1 MEEKLFTSVEEE
13 CVYWKERCLKVSQE
27 RDDAQREFDDFTAES
42 RQLEA
47 ELEMTVEQQEKKI
60 RDLNQLV
67 NQLHTENES
76 YKRKMQYTE
85 NETNKIDADYRILA
99 KENEKLKIY
108 IRELEQKN
116 DDLERANR
124 VASESVA
131 EFESMLN
138 QAYEKNALLEL
149 EVDEKERMQI
159 KLQRLMDEARDLK
172 QELKVRTLKP
182 EEHAGEKFG
191 ENSVEGEVDVS
202 QHEPGPNESTTTI
215 ATAVT
220 SGTSTQLN
228 NVSFGDGSET
238 ELAGT
243 KLETLNNNLN
253 SSKQSL
259 LVKGS
264 TGKLND
270 VGRDTKTEGDKTLAD
285 VVGDGFSK
293 GTLLLSPGSQLIMER
308 NGNNAPT
315 TALVSST
322 PSSLSGVNAPMAPSD
337 RVSTLNIVAD
347 LLRRLDNMEAKL
359 KAWKIHKPSSRTSKG
374 IPSDR
379 AGSASTMTSTTT
391 TERTGAHGSL
401 NHHHNHQHHRQSLH
415 NNRET
420 ASSLHHSAHAGS
432 GLSSTASS
440 HHLTNNSHLHNHHS
454 NSYQSHLHHHHHHAD
469 SNLSLNSLGSGTSGD
484 GATLGG
490 GAANCC
496 GMSSGNVQLHSYQP
510 TTITIGTQTPQTH
523 HQTASSPKVELL
535 RTNK

>member
-1 MEEKLFTSVEEE
+1 MEDKLFTSVEEE
-13 CVYWKERCLKVSQE
+13 CLYWKERCLKVSQE
-27 RDDAQREFDDFTAES
+27 RDDAQREFDDFTTES

-67 NQLHTENES
+67 NQLHGENES

-85 NETNKIDADYRILA
+85 NETNKIDADFRQLV
-99 KENEKLKIY
+99 KENEKLKVY

-182 EEHAGEKFG
+182 DEHGEKL
-191 ENSVEGEVDVS
+191 EDGEVTENGDDRNKPLDPS
-202 QHEPGPNESTTTI
+202 NETASTTKTTTI

-220 SGTSTQLN
+220 AGNGGVNSVCLDGGTAPEE
-228 NVSFGDGSET
+228 GA
-238 ELAGT
+238 LAGT

-253 SSKQSL
+253 SSIQRSS
-259 LVKGS
+259 LVKLS
-264 TGKLND
+264 TSKLND
-270 VGRDTKTEGDKTLAD
+270 FGRETATEQDSAKTLDGIVAD
-285 VVGDGFSK
+285 GVK
-293 GTLLLSPGSQLIMER
+293 AALLSPSSQLIIER
-308 NGNNAPT
+308 NGNNAPPS
-315 TALVSST
+315 TALV
-322 PSSLSGVNAPMAPSD
+322 PGGGLSGLNAPMAPSD

-359 KAWKIHKPSSRTSKG
+359 KAWKIRKPSSRTGPGSVG
-374 IPSDR
+374 
-379 AGSASTMTSTTT
+379 AGTVGSNRSSLHTSHTISNL
-391 TERTGAHGSL
+391 HHSSSHP
-401 NHHHNHQHHRQSLH
+401 NHHHS
-415 NNRET
+415 
-420 ASSLHHSAHAGS
+420 
-432 GLSSTASS
+432 
-440 HHLTNNSHLHNHHS
+440 NHH
-454 NSYQSHLHHHHHHAD
+454 YQSQSQPHHHHHHHTD
-469 SNLSLNSLGSGTSGD
+469 SNLSLNSLGSVDGTLLLTS
-484 GATLGG
+484 
-490 GAANCC
+490 AANCC
-496 GMSSGNVQLHSYQP
+496 GTGGSSSSNVQLHSYQP
-510 TTITIGTQTPQTH
+510 STITIGTQTSQHLPATSL
-523 HQTASSPKVELL
+523 TTKTELL

>member
-67 NQLHTENES
+67 NQLHAENES

-182 EEHAGEKFG
+182 EEHGE
-191 ENSVEGEVDVS
+191 ENSVEGEGDVS
-202 QHEPGPNESTTTI
+202 QQEPGPNESTTTI

-228 NVSFGDGSET
+228 NVSFGNGSET
-238 ELAGT
+238 ELTGT

-253 SSKQSL
+253 SSKQSP

-270 VGRDTKTEGDKTLAD
+270 VGRDTKPEGDKTLAE
-285 VVGDGFSK
+285 VVGDGLSK
-293 GTLLLSPGSQLIMER
+293 GTLLLSPGSQLIIER
-308 NGNNAPT
+308 NGNNAPS
-315 TALVSST
+315 TALVPST
-322 PSSLSGVNAPMAPSD
+322 PGSLGGVNAPMAPSD

-374 IPSDR
+374 VPADR
-379 AGSASTMTSTTT
+379 AGSATTT
-391 TERTGAHGSL
+391 TERTGGHGSL
-401 NHHHNHQHHRQSLH
+401 NHHHNHRQSLH
-415 NNRET
+415 NSRET
-420 ASSLHHSAHAGS
+420 ASSLHHSALAGS
-432 GLSSTASS
+432 ALSSTASS

-490 GAANCC
+490 GAPNCC

-523 HQTASSPKVELL
+523 HQQTASSPKVELL

>member
-1 MEEKLFTSVEEE
+1 MEGKLFTSVEEE

-27 RDDAQREFDDFTAES
+27 RDDAQREFDDFTTES

-182 EEHAGEKFG
+182 DEQGEKLEDG
-191 ENSVEGEVDVS
+191 AEGDGDASKQETAS
-202 QHEPGPNESTTTI
+202 NATTTI

-228 NVSFGDGSET
+228 NVSFGSASGPDG
-238 ELAGT
+238 GT
-243 KLETLNNNLN
+243 KMETLNNNLN
-253 SSKQSL
+253 SSKQSPL
-259 LVKGS
+259 A
-264 TGKLND
+264 KLND
-270 VGRDTKTEGDKTLAD
+270 VGRESGGEGEKTLDD
-285 VVGDGFSK
+285 VVADGLPK
-293 GTLLLSPGSQLIMER
+293 NTLPLSPTSQLIIER
-308 NGNNAPT
+308 NGNNVPT
-315 TALVSST
+315 TALV
-322 PSSLSGVNAPMAPSD
+322 PSAAGSLGGLNAPMAPSD

-359 KAWKIHKPSSRTSKG
+359 KAWKIHKPSSRASKG
-374 IPSDR
+374 PSER
-379 AGSASTMTSTTT
+379 AGSATTVT
-391 TERTGAHGSL
+391 PGGHGT
-401 NHHHNHQHHRQSLH
+401 HNHHRQQLH
-415 NNRET
+415 NSQT
-420 ASSLHHSAHAGS
+420 ASNLHHSALGAGHAT
-432 GLSSTASS
+432 TASS
-440 HHLTNNSHLHNHHS
+440 HHTSNSLLHHHHHHS
-454 NSYQSHLHHHHHHAD
+454 NSYQSQLHHHAD
-469 SNLSLNSLGSGTSGD
+469 SNLSLNSLGSGASVEG
-484 GATLGG
+484 TLG
-490 GAANCC
+490 ANCC
-496 GMSSGNVQLHSYQP
+496 AMSSGNVQLHSYQP

-523 HQTASSPKVELL
+523 QTASSAGASLSPKVELL

>member
-1 MEEKLFTSVEEE
+1 MEDKLFTSVEEE
-13 CVYWKERCLKVSQE
+13 CLYWKERCLKVSQE
-27 RDDAQREFDDFTAES
+27 RDDAQREFDDFTTES

-67 NQLHTENES
+67 NQLHGENES

-85 NETNKIDADYRILA
+85 NETNKIDADYRQLA
-99 KENEKLKIY
+99 KENEKLKVY

-182 EEHAGEKFG
+182 DEQGEKLEG
-191 ENSVEGEVDVS
+191 GEVTENGDDRNKPLDPS
-202 QHEPGPNESTTTI
+202 NESASSTTTTTTV

-220 SGTSTQLN
+220 AGIGGVNSVCLDGGTVPEEAT
-228 NVSFGDGSET
+228 
-238 ELAGT
+238 LAGS

-253 SSKQSL
+253 TSMQRSS
-259 LVKGS
+259 LVKLS
-264 TGKLND
+264 ASKLND
-270 VGRDTKTEGDKTLAD
+270 FGRETGTEQESAKTLDGVVAD
-285 VVGDGFSK
+285 GVK
-293 GTLLLSPGSQLIMER
+293 AALLSPCSQLIIER
-308 NGNNAPT
+308 NGNTAPSS
-315 TALVSST
+315 TALV
-322 PSSLSGVNAPMAPSD
+322 PGGGLSGLNAPMAPSD

-359 KAWKIHKPSSRTSKG
+359 KAWKIRKPSSRTG
-374 IPSDR
+374 P
-379 AGSASTMTSTTT
+379 GSAGGAGTMGSNRSSLHTSHTISNL
-391 TERTGAHGSL
+391 HHSSSHQNHQQQHHHHS
-401 NHHHNHQHHRQSLH
+401 NHHYQSQSQQHHHQHHH
-415 NNRET
+415 T
-420 ASSLHHSAHAGS
+420 
-432 GLSSTASS
+432 
-440 HHLTNNSHLHNHHS
+440 
-454 NSYQSHLHHHHHHAD
+454 D
-469 SNLSLNSLGSGTSGD
+469 SNLSLNSLGSGDGTLLLTSP
-484 GATLGG
+484 
-490 GAANCC
+490 ANCC
-496 GMSSGNVQLHSYQP
+496 GTGSSSSNVQLHSYQP
-510 TTITIGTQTPQTH
+510 STITIGTQTSQHLP
-523 HQTASSPKVELL
+523 ASSLTSKTELL

>member
-1 MEEKLFTSVEEE
+1 MEDKLFTSVEEE
-13 CVYWKERCLKVSQE
+13 CMYWKERCLKVSQE
-27 RDDAQREFDDFTAES
+27 RDDAQREFDDFTTES

-67 NQLHTENES
+67 NQLHGENES

-85 NETNKIDADYRILA
+85 NETNKIDADYRQLA
-99 KENEKLKIY
+99 KENEKLKVY

-182 EEHAGEKFG
+182 DEHGEKL
-191 ENSVEGEVDVS
+191 EEGEVSESRDDRNKQLDPS
-202 QHEPGPNESTTTI
+202 NDSTSTTTI

-220 SGTSTQLN
+220 SGIDAQQMN
-228 NVSFGDGSET
+228 NVCLDGGTDPTET
-238 ELAGT
+238 ALAGS

-253 SSKQSL
+253 TSKQRSSFASPM
-259 LVKGS
+259 VKLS
-264 TGKLND
+264 ANKLND
-270 VGRDTKTEGDKTLAD
+270 FGRETTMEPDSAKTLD
-285 VVGDGFSK
+285 GIVGDGVK
-293 GTLLLSPGSQLIMER
+293 AALLSPSSQLIIER
-308 NGNNAPT
+308 NGNNASS
-315 TALVSST
+315 TALV
-322 PSSLSGVNAPMAPSD
+322 PGGLGGINAPMAPSD

-359 KAWKIHKPSSRTSKG
+359 KAWKIRKPSSRTG
-374 IPSDR
+374 P
-379 AGSASTMTSTTT
+379 GSAGTMASNRTSLHTSHTISNLHHSSG
-391 TERTGAHGSL
+391 TGGLMSS
-401 NHHHNHQHHRQSLH
+401 NQQNHQHH
-415 NNRET
+415 
-420 ASSLHHSAHAGS
+420 
-432 GLSSTASS
+432 
-440 HHLTNNSHLHNHHS
+440 HHS
-454 NSYQSHLHHHHHHAD
+454 NHHYQSQLQQHHHTD
-469 SNLSLNSLGSGTSGD
+469 SNLSLNSLGSAD
-484 GATLGG
+484 GALLL
-490 GAANCC
+490 ASPVNCC
-496 GMSSGNVQLHSYQP
+496 GTGSSSTTGGNVQLHSYQP
-510 TTITIGTQTPQTH
+510 STITIGTQTSQHLP
-523 HQTASSPKVELL
+523 ASTLSAKTELL

>member
-1 MEEKLFTSVEEE
+1 MEDKLFTSVEEE
-13 CVYWKERCLKVSQE
+13 CLYWKERCLKVSQE
-27 RDDAQREFDDFTAES
+27 RDDAQREFDDFTTES

-67 NQLHTENES
+67 NQLHGENES

-85 NETNKIDADYRILA
+85 NETNKIDADFRQIA
-99 KENEKLKIY
+99 KENEKLKVY

-182 EEHAGEKFG
+182 DEHGEKL
-191 ENSVEGEVDVS
+191 EEGELTEVNGDDRNKS
-202 QHEPGPNESTTTI
+202 LDPSNESTSTAAATAATTTF

-220 SGTSTQLN
+220 AGIGGVNSVCLDGGTAPEEASLT
-228 NVSFGDGSET
+228 GS
-238 ELAGT
+238 

-253 SSKQSL
+253 TSKQRSS
-259 LVKGS
+259 LVKLS
-264 TGKLND
+264 ASKLND
-270 VGRDTKTEGDKTLAD
+270 FGRETANEQDSTKTLDGIVAD
-285 VVGDGFSK
+285 GVK
-293 GTLLLSPGSQLIMER
+293 AALLSPGSQLIIER
-308 NGNNAPT
+308 NGNNAPPS
-315 TALVSST
+315 TALI
-322 PSSLSGVNAPMAPSD
+322 PGGGLGGLNAPMAPSD

-359 KAWKIHKPSSRTSKG
+359 KAWKIRKPTSRTG
-374 IPSDR
+374 P
-379 AGSASTMTSTTT
+379 GSA
-391 TERTGAHGSL
+391 GAGTLGS
-401 NHHHNHQHHRQSLH
+401 
-415 NNRET
+415 NR
-420 ASSLHHSAHAGS
+420 SSLHTSHTISNLHHSSNHQNHQQQQQ
-432 GLSSTASS
+432 
-440 HHLTNNSHLHNHHS
+440 HHHHS
-454 NSYQSHLHHHHHHAD
+454 NHHYQSQSQPHHHHTD
-469 SNLSLNSLGSGTSGD
+469 SNLSLNSLGSGDGTLLLTSP
-484 GATLGG
+484 
-490 GAANCC
+490 ANCC
-496 GMSSGNVQLHSYQP
+496 GTGSGSSSNVQLHSYQP
-510 TTITIGTQTPQTH
+510 STITIGTQTSQHLP
-523 HQTASSPKVELL
+523 ASALTSKTELL